1 MMGEMQFTAVT
12 MLSLMAIA
20 LVAWLPRRVS
30 HDKVANRSRWLMA
43 AGLALL
49 VVQFALQYAL
59 GLRQKG
65 VTQAAMLNLFMFIP
79 CSALLSLS
87 VLNLQ
92 RQGRLTRTE
101 CWVVVPTWLLAAG
114 LIVWGITTSGKPLLA
129 GSDRLLNAEV
139 MASAVYAAMQLF
151 YSVRNLRE
159 VTHMQLALHNYYDH
173 ERRGL
178 LTWFRVSI
186 VVLTVLSLSVP
197 ILIFLSGWPLALYG
211 IFFFGGIFYLW
222 FMFVRYLLTQQ
233 ALQVR
238 QAVENAEK
246 EKKEKMKQAKN
257 EKPASSEAMAQTGQ
271 AVARWIESGGPLRSD
286 ITNPEVA
293 REIGISGN
301 QLTAWV
307 TASGYESFKQ
317 WITKLRIEEAKRV
330 IKANPGWSNESI
342 ADHCGF
348 SRSSF
353 YRIFKNEMG
362 MSPTQYQHRIS
373 SKNDRT
379 V

>member
-1 MMGEMQFTAVT
+1 MGEMQFTAVT
-12 MLSLMAIA
+12 MLLLMAIA

-43 AGLALL
+43 GGLALL

-59 GLRQKG
+59 DLRQMG
-65 VTQAAMLNLFMFIP
+65 VTQAAMLNLLFFIP
-79 CSALLSLS
+79 SSALLSLS
-87 VLNLQ
+87 VLNMQ
-92 RQGRLTRTE
+92 RQGRLTRAE
-101 CWVVVPTWLLAAG
+101 CWAVVPTWFLATG
-114 LIVWGITTSGKPLLA
+114 LIVWGIATGGEPLLA
-129 GSDRLLNAEV
+129 GSDRLLTAEV
-139 MASAVYAAMQLF
+139 MASAVYAVMQLF

-159 VTHMQLALHNYYDH
+159 LSRMQLALDNYYAQ

-197 ILIFLSGWPLALYG
+197 LLIFLSGWPLAAYG

-222 FMFVRYLLTQQ
+222 FMSVRYLLTQQ

-246 EKKEKMKQAKN
+246 EKKMKQAKN
-257 EKPASSEAMAQTGQ
+257 EKPASSEAMTQISQ
-271 AVARWIESGGPLRSD
+271 AVARWIKSGGPLRSD

-293 REIGISGN
+293 REIGISSN
-301 QLTAWV
+301 QLTVWV
-307 TASGYESFKQ
+307 TASGHESFKQ

-330 IKANPGWSNESI
+330 IKANPEWSNESI

-353 YRIFKNEMG
+353 YRIFKNETG
-362 MSPTQYQHRIS
+362 MSPTQYAKEPLCCYDDQP
-373 SKNDRT
+373 
-379 V
+379 

>member
-1 MMGEMQFTAVT
+1 MGEMQFTAVT
-12 MLSLMAIA
+12 MLLLMAIA
-20 LVAWLPRRVS
+20 LVAWLPRRMS
-30 HDKVANRSRWLMA
+30 HDKVANQSRWLMA
-43 AGLALL
+43 GGLALL

-59 GLRQKG
+59 GLRQMG
-65 VTQAAMLNLFMFIP
+65 VTQAAMLNLLLFIP
-79 CSALLSLS
+79 SSALLSLS

-92 RQGRLTRTE
+92 RQGRLTRAE
-101 CWVVVPTWLLAAG
+101 CWAVVPTWLLAAS
-114 LIVWGITTSGKPLLA
+114 LIVWGVMTSGKPILA

-139 MASAVYAAMQLF
+139 GASAVYAAMQLF
-151 YSVRNLRE
+151 YSAKNLRE
-159 VTHMQLALHNYYDH
+159 LSRMQLALDNYYDH

-197 ILIFLSGWPLALYG
+197 ILIFLSGWPLAAYG

-246 EKKEKMKQAKN
+246 EKKEKIKHAKN
-257 EKPASSEAMAQTGQ
+257 EKPASGTMGPISQ
-271 AVARWIESGGPLRSD
+271 AVAQWIESGGPLRSD
-286 ITNPEVA
+286 ITSPEVA

-307 TASGYESFKQ
+307 MASGYESFKQ
-317 WITKLRIEEAKRV
+317 WMTKLRIEEAKRV
-330 IKANPGWSNESI
+330 IKANPGWSNETI
-342 ADHCGF
+342 ADHCGL

-353 YRIFKNEMG
+353 YRIFKSETG
-362 MSPTQYQHRIS
+362 QTPVEWRAQ
-373 SKNDRT
+373 
-379 V
+379 

>member
-1 MMGEMQFTAVT
+1 MGEMQFTAVT
-12 MLSLMAIA
+12 MLLLMAIA

-43 AGLALL
+43 SGLALL
-49 VVQFALQYAL
+49 VMQFALQYAL
-59 GLRQKG
+59 GLRQMG
-65 VTQAAMLNLFMFIP
+65 VTQAAMLNLLLFIP
-79 CSALLSLS
+79 SSALLSLS

-92 RQGRLTRTE
+92 RQGRLTQAE
-101 CWVVVPTWLLAAG
+101 CWAVVPTWLLATGFIA
-114 LIVWGITTSGKPLLA
+114 WGFMTSGKPLLA
-129 GSDRLLNAEV
+129 GSDRLLTAEM
-139 MASAVYAAMQLF
+139 MASAVYAMMQLF

-159 VTHMQLALHNYYDH
+159 VTHMQLALDNYYAH

-186 VVLTVLSLSVP
+186 GVLTVLALSVP
-197 ILIFLSGWPLALYG
+197 ILIFMSGWTLAAYG
-211 IFFFGGIFYLW
+211 IFFFVGIFYLW

-238 QAVENAEK
+238 QAVENAEN
-246 EKKEKMKQAKN
+246 EKKMKQAKN
-257 EKPASSEAMAQTGQ
+257 EKPASSEAMAQISQ
-271 AVARWIESGGPLRSD
+271 AVARWIKSGGPLRSD

-293 REIGISGN
+293 REIGISSN
-301 QLTAWV
+301 QLTVWV
-307 TASGYESFKQ
+307 TASGHESFKQ

-330 IKANPGWSNESI
+330 IKANPEWSNESI

-353 YRIFKNEMG
+353 YRIFKNETG
-362 MSPTQYQHRIS
+362 MSPTQYAKEPLCCYDDQP
-373 SKNDRT
+373 
-379 V
+379 

>member
-43 AGLALL
+43 SGLALL

-59 GLRQKG
+59 GLRQMG
-65 VTQAAMLNLFMFIP
+65 VAQATMLNLLMFIP

-92 RQGRLTRTE
+92 RQGRLTQAE
-101 CWVVVPTWLLAAG
+101 CWAVVPTWLLATG
-114 LIVWGITTSGKPLLA
+114 LIAWGVMAGGKPLLA
-129 GSDRLLNAEV
+129 GSDSLLTAEM
-139 MASAVYAAMQLF
+139 MASAVYAVMQLF
-151 YSVRNLRE
+151 YSAKNLRE
-159 VTHMQLALHNYYDH
+159 VKHMQLALDNYYDN

-197 ILIFLSGWPLALYG
+197 ILIFLTDWPLVAYG
-211 IFFFGGIFYLW
+211 IFFFVGIFYLW

-238 QAVENAEK
+238 QAMENAEK
-246 EKKEKMKQAKN
+246 EKKEKARQAKN
-257 EKPASSEAMAQTGQ
+257 EKSASPETMEHISQ
-271 AVARWIESGGPLRSD
+271 AVERWIEGGGPLRNYFTS
-286 ITNPEVA
+286 PEVA

-317 WITKLRIEEAKRV
+317 WMTKLRIEEAKRV
-330 IKANPGWSNESI
+330 IKANPGWTNETI

-353 YRIFKNEMG
+353 YRIFKSETG
-362 MSPTQYQHRIS
+362 MSPTQYG
-373 SKNDRT
+373 KT
-379 V
+379 